1 MGLAILPSRLK
12 EELKILDE
20 ILKGKRKESDIELI
34 PNHEDW
40 YNELKNKKDVNINDE
55 VGKKF
60 VKVLECC
67 GVFRYGTIDDV
78 ISFINLI

>member
-1 MGLAILPSRLK
+1 MGLAILPARLK

-20 ILKGKRKESDIELI
+20 ILKGKRSKEDISLI

-40 YNELKNKKDVNINDE
+40 YNELKNQKDVDINKE
-55 VGKKF
+55 VGRKF

-67 GVFRYGTIDDV
+67 GVFRYGTLDDV
-78 ISFINLI
+78 IKFIESI